1 MLDSYRRILTVP
13 GALSFSGAAMV
24 ARMPISMVGLGIVLL
39 VQQTTG
45 SYGRAGAVSAVYVA
59 ASAGFAIVQGR
70 LLDRYGQAR
79 ILVPVSLLFAAA
91 LGLLVVL
98 VRLGWAPPAWYLL
111 AAVAGAALPSA
122 GSCVR
127 ARWSHV
133 LQGRPAQL
141 QTAFA
146 LEAVVDEAV
155 FILGPILVTALAT
168 SVSPIAGLGTALVT
182 GTVGS
187 LLLAAQRATE
197 PPPRP
202 ERQTGDTGA
211 RLPWATLVP
220 LLAVVVGLGTALGAA
235 EVVTVA
241 FAEERGSQGYAGP
254 LLALWAFGSLLA
266 GLATGAIHW
275 RRGPAARLRFG
286 ALGLF
291 ASMCPLPWIEALPA
305 MGLVL
310 FLGGFAIA
318 PSLIAATSLVERSMP
333 PGRLTE
339 GMALLH
345 TGVVAGVAP
354 GAALAGRVVDAAGS
368 SSAYVVA
375 VAAGLVAV
383 LAALG
388 LPRERAQ

>member
-1 MLDSYRRILTVP
+1 MLDSYRRILSVP
-13 GALSFSGAAMV
+13 GALPFSAAAMV

-39 VQQTTG
+39 VEQATG
-45 SYGRAGAVSAVYVA
+45 SYGKAGAVSAVYVA
-59 ASAGFAIVQGR
+59 ASAGFAVVQGR
-70 LLDRYGQAR
+70 LLDRLGQAR
-79 ILVPVSLLFAAA
+79 VLVPLALVFGGA

-111 AAVAGAALPSA
+111 AAVTGAALPSA

-127 ARWSHV
+127 ARWSHA
-133 LQGRPAQL
+133 LQREPAQL

-155 FILGPILVTALAT
+155 FIVGPILVTLLAT
-168 SVSPIAGLGTALVT
+168 SVSPVAGLGTALAT
-182 GTVGS
+182 GTAGS
-187 LLLAAQRATE
+187 LLLAGQRATE

-202 ERQTGDTGA
+202 AEQPGDTPS

-220 LLAVVVGLGTALGAA
+220 LLAVVVALGAALGAA

-241 FAEERGSQGYAGP
+241 FAEERGSQGYSGP

-266 GLATGAIHW
+266 GLVTGAVHW
-275 RRGPAARLRFG
+275 RRGPADRLRFG

-291 ASMCPLPWIEALPA
+291 ASMCPLPWIDPIPL
-305 MGLVL
+305 MGVVL

-318 PSLIAATSLVERSMP
+318 PSLIAATSVIERSMP

-345 TGVVAGVAP
+345 TGIVAGVAP
-354 GAALAGRVVDAAGS
+354 GAAVAGRVIDAAGS
-368 SSAYVVA
+368 STAYLVA
-375 VAAGLVAV
+375 VAAGLVAA
-383 LAALG
+383 LAAQA
-388 LPRERAQ
+388 LPREGGQ